1 MRVFVHSL
9 GCRVNQYEAQYLKEK
24 LEAIPGEAEVHV
36 VNTCTVT
43 ALADRKSRKLVAQL
57 KREHPG
63 ALVVAVGCGVDGAKA
78 GLLRAGADFVV
89 GNKDKAR
96 LPKIL
101 QTFLTEGSFPEGDW
115 LPLSEE
121 RVRGPF
127 PRARA
132 LLKVQDGCTQACTFC
147 RTWQVRGPLR
157 SKPPEIARKEAEDL
171 ALFGHKE
178 IVVTGINLAQYGLDL
193 PERPTLAD
201 LLRELLKVEGVRY
214 RLTSLNPEGLTS
226 ELLSFFAREPRLCP
240 YLHMPLQSGD
250 NRILRAMGR
259 AYTAEEYREKAQ
271 EFLARV
277 PKATLGADVMVG
289 FPGEDEEAFS
299 HTVELLEA
307 LCPLNIH
314 IFRFSPR
321 PGTAAAKLPGR
332 PQKEEV
338 LRRSEI
344 LAKQKRIWSRKA
356 REKFLGETLAMVVE
370 EREEKGWSG
379 HTENYILVR
388 VDQEDL
394 PRGKIVPVKILE
406 VREDYAWG
414 VVTDRPENCG
424 NIPS

>member
-1 MRVFVHSL
+1 MHSL

-24 LEAIPGEAEVHV
+24 LEAIPGEGEVHV

-63 ALVVAVGCGVDGAKA
+63 ALVVAVGCGVNGAQA
-78 GLLRAGADFVV
+78 SLLRAGADLVV

-96 LPKIL
+96 LPEIL
-101 QTFLTEGSFPEGDW
+101 QAYFTKSSFPEGGW
-115 LPLSEE
+115 LPLTEE
-121 RVRGPF
+121 SVHGPF

-132 LLKVQDGCTQACTFC
+132 LLKVQDGCTQGCTFC

-157 SKPPEIARKEAEDL
+157 SKPPDIARKEAEIL
-171 ALFGHKE
+171 ASFGHKE

-193 PERPTLAD
+193 SERPSLAD

-214 RLTSLNPEGLTS
+214 RLTSLNPEGFTS
-226 ELLSFFAREPRLCP
+226 ELLSLFAREPRLCP

-259 AYTAEEYREKAQ
+259 AYSAEEYREKAQ
-271 EFLARV
+271 KFLAQV

-289 FPGEDEEAFS
+289 FPGEDEKAFS

-321 PGTAAAKLPGR
+321 PGTPAAKLSGH
-332 PQKEEV
+332 PQKDEV

-344 LAKQKRIWSRKA
+344 LAQQKRIWGRKA
-356 REKFLGETLAMVVE
+356 KQKFLGETLAMVVE
-370 EREEKGWSG
+370 EREGKGWSG

-388 VDQEDL
+388 VDQPDL
-394 PRGKIVPVKILE
+394 RRGKIVPVKILE
-406 VREDYAWG
+406 VKEDHTWG
-414 VVTDRPENCG
+414 VVTDRSEDCG
-424 NIPS
+424 NLPS